1 MGGDGMGALA
11 LVILLGCVLMVALP
25 ALLGGWLARQ
35 VFAAGPSRDL
45 KAVLVAVACA
55 GLGLLAV
62 FATFFE
68 STWQPA
74 NEVRLTLPPGFS
86 HDWIVMLE
94 KPDAPQALQ
103 WRGVN
108 LPFFSKMTD
117 VAVPA
122 SGVVVVQSLAGI
134 SGGYAQA
141 MLSTGEVSTGASYGP
156 AAASLGYG
164 SYAAF
169 ERPVAGQTEPG
180 SEFDAQVLREPQTL
194 LRFLELRQASK

>member
-11 LVILLGCVLMVALP
+11 LVILLGCMLMIGLP
-25 ALLGGWLARQ
+25 ALLGGWLAYKT
-35 VFAAGPSRDL
+35 FAPGPARDL
-45 KAVLVAVACA
+45 KAALVAVACA

-68 STWQPA
+68 STWEPSNQ
-74 NEVRLTLPPGFS
+74 VVLTLPPGFS
-86 HDWIVMLE
+86 HDWIVLLE

-108 LPFFSKMTD
+108 LPFFSKTTD
-117 VAVPA
+117 VAVPP

-141 MLSTGEVSTGASYGP
+141 LLSTGEVSMGASYGL

-169 ERPVAGQTEPG
+169 ERPVAGQTGPG
-180 SEFDAQVLREPQTL
+180 SEFDTQVLREPQAL
-194 LRFLELRQASK
+194 LRFLALRQGAK